1 MRKLSVILLIAAC
14 TNAWFAWP
22 TFSQPAAPEEP
33 TAGAKAGQA
42 KPEDVLRQMADYLGK
57 LPAFACKVES
67 VLEIT
72 SKDQNNRAATKMT
85 VRLERPNRLAMIVD
99 EGVMGLTV
107 VSDGKQ
113 LVQYL
118 PMMKRFVVKDA
129 PADFAGVTD
138 IGAPISITMLGMSG
152 EVIPTSGDEFYKT
165 LTAGVTESEYLGQE
179 KLGEAQCHHCR
190 FIQEDFDWDIWIE
203 VGKRPV
209 VHKVQPDLTK
219 QLAGSGGRFEG
230 VKLGYVVTLS
240 DWNVSPKFTEADF
253 TFTPPADSQKVET
266 LLEMPEEAPHPLLG
280 QPAPPF
286 ATTDV
291 EGHPID
297 LKKHLGKNVVL
308 LDFWATWCGP
318 CVEAMPQV
326 DAVAKKFAD
335 KGLVFYAVNA
345 GEEAAAIKAF
355 LTMAKLEVPVA
366 MDTNNEISQSYQVE
380 GIPQTLLIGK
390 DGKVQVVHVGFSGEL
405 SKLLTKEIE
414 DLLAGKDLAGE
425 ALAKAEDSRKK
436 REASEATSARPAPTH
451 HRRTMR
457 NKAAARPRARGRTAT
472 AGRGLRL
479 RAFIRS
485 RYSSAM
491 ARASGCSTPSTT

>member
-14 TNAWFAWP
+14 TNAWFACA
-22 TFSQPAAPEEP
+22 TLGQPESPAQPS
-33 TAGAKAGQA
+33 AGAKAGQVE
-42 KPEDVLRQMADYLGK
+42 PEDVLRQMADYLGK

-85 VRLERPNRLAMIVD
+85 VRLARPNRLAMIVD

-113 LVQYL
+113 LVQHL
-118 PMMKRFVVKDA
+118 PMMKRYVVKEA

-152 EVIPTSGDEFYKT
+152 EVIPTSGEFYET
-165 LTAGVTESEYLGQE
+165 LTAGVIASEYLGQE
-179 KLGEAQCHHCR
+179 KLGEVECHRCR

-203 VGKRPV
+203 VGERPV

-219 QLAGSGGRFEG
+219 QLAGAGGRFEG
-230 VKLGYVVTLS
+230 AKLSYAVMLS
-240 DWNVSPKFTEADF
+240 DWNVSPEFTEADF
-253 TFTPPADSQKVET
+253 TFAPPADAQQVEA
-266 LLEMPEEAPHPLLG
+266 LLESAEEPPHALLG

-291 EGHPID
+291 DGHPID
-297 LKKHLGKNVVL
+297 LKKHLGKNVIL

-345 GEEAAAIKAF
+345 GEEAAAIKEF
-355 LTMAKLEVPVA
+355 LATAKLEVPVA
-366 MDTNNEISQSYQVE
+366 MDTSNEIAQSYLVE

-390 DGKVQVVHVGFSGEL
+390 DGKVQVVHVGFSSQLG
-405 SKLLTKEIE
+405 KLLTKEIE
-414 DLLAGKDLAGE
+414 DLLAGKDLAG
-425 ALAKAEDSRKK
+425 AVLAKAEANDGDKAPEGDAPPAAESAKK
-436 REASEATSARPAPTH
+436 
-451 HRRTMR
+451 
-457 NKAAARPRARGRTAT
+457 TAEE
-472 AGRGLRL
+472 
-479 RAFIRS
+479 
-485 RYSSAM
+485 
-491 ARASGCSTPSTT
+491 